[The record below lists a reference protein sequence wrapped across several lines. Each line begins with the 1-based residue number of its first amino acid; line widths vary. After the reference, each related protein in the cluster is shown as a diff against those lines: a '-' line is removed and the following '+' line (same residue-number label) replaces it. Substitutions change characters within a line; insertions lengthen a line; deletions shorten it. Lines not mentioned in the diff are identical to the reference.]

1 MLTRTGWRFSMDE
14 NRGWVLVVDDDASI
28 RETLSDLL
36 RSMGFNVQAF
46 ASAQEFL
53 NYEKRDVASC
63 LILDVQLP
71 DLSGLDLQLEL
82 IKLNVQIPIIFITAH
97 GDIPMSVRAMKAGAV
112 EFLSKPF
119 SDEALLNAVEQTIK
133 CSENGLPKKSPPPQ
147 HGSGGEPGFAGT
159 VGNSPALRVVPPEV
173 EQ

>member
-1 MLTRTGWRFSMDE
+1 MNE
-14 NRGWVLVVDDDASI
+14 NRAWVLIVDDDASI

-46 ASAQEFL
+46 ASAQQLL
-53 NYEKRDVASC
+53 NYRHRDVASC

-133 CSENGLPKKSPPPQ
+133 CSEIGQVKKSAAHQNGPGGGPP
-147 HGSGGEPGFAGT
+147 FAEM
-159 VGNSPALRVVPPEV
+159 VGDSPALRRILEDV
-173 EQ
+173 ETVAPC